1 MKTVDPDFLYG
12 FMSGADDDD
21 APDGAWWAML
31 QEAAA
36 ACLEVDNDSTEAF
49 EAVHSYIAYCNTE
62 EGARIL
68 GLPKPEHPVNTN
80 GSGT

>member
-1 MKTVDPDFLYG
+1 MKQVDPDFLYG

-21 APDGAWWAML
+21 APDGAWWCML

-36 ACLEVDNDSTEAF
+36 TCLECEFDEAF
-49 EAVHSYIAYCNTE
+49 ESVHAYIAYCNTE

-68 GLPKPEHPVNTN
+68 GKPKPEQPTNAN
-80 GSGT
+80 GSGGT